1 MAAIDP
7 FASIAE
13 LCSLSSS
20 QEEYLLR
27 SRFALE
33 PPPDSPIPFLSD
45 SSQDAAS
52 ADPRLES
59 TPIRMESLPET
70 PVEENQPED
79 SPGGGVQATSGGAG
93 DDDDSDKDT
102 VVIGGGSSEEDS
114 AAVDLS
120 RDTYPLFSI
129 EPESESTERIES
141 QDKVILCN
149 SEEPRALDGEL
160 GFGDGGVCKPLIT
173 VSRNSDKVGGSGI
186 SVSEKKWKGL
196 TRCLGLLQSV
206 SEKREGSS
214 SCCRTPLL
222 RTPQSHLGSDP
233 ALVVQR
239 SIVSLQK
246 LGSPLKGLATA
257 SEKQGGNF
265 SKSTSL
271 QTSQANLGIEPAP
284 VLQRSLKSLEKMG
297 STTQE
302 RKQGPKPVQVGN
314 RLASAIAI
322 ERTADGKSEAAQRGS
337 AAKRKLEY
345 VGEGLDSN
353 AAAETNMVE
362 TVEHMTMSQGDAS
375 VRRSG
380 KRAKEPSRSS
390 PEMAAL
396 LGLLNIFAAKEPVR
410 DSKVESMSLI
420 DICKMHGM
428 TFP

>member
-20 QEEYLLR
+20 QEEYLRR

-52 ADPRLES
+52 ADLRLES

-93 DDDDSDKDT
+93 NDDDSDKDT

-149 SEEPRALDGEL
+149 SEEPRVLDGEL

-222 RTPQSHLGSDP
+222 RTPQSNLGSDP

-265 SKSTSL
+265 SKSMFL
-271 QTSQANLGIEPAP
+271 QTSEANLGIDPAL
-284 VLQRSLKSLEKMG
+284 VLQRSLEKMG
-297 STTQE
+297 STTKE
-302 RKQGPKPVQVGN
+302 RKQGPESVQAVK

-322 ERTADGKSEAAQRGS
+322 EHTDDGKSEAAQRGS

-345 VGEGLDSN
+345 VGEGFGSN
-353 AAAETNMVE
+353 AAAETNVLE
-362 TVEHMTMSQGDAS
+362 NVEHMTTSQGDTS
-375 VRRSG
+375 LPRSG

-390 PEMAAL
+390 PEVATL